1 MEKQERKE
9 LRAKSERSR
18 LLTDNRMA
26 TINKRETSLEGLVAQ
41 LENGEDGIYNLQ
53 NDSKVT
59 IFQPKVMITKK
70 DVEEIP
76 ELRQVREAIKRW
88 EERLKTATGR
98 DAFIIKQ
105 TIIELRK
112 DQYLIKDAFRGTFRF
127 QSVTHSGKW
136 PIELEE
142 DFTLD
147 ENGYVVPEGF
157 CLADPKV
164 CSAILC
170 NYNVCKGASAGH
182 FDQDLYYLM
191 MDFDDLF
198 EEALKDYPIYK
209 RICEYKID
217 GFQNVEIQGL
227 LQEEFK
233 TTHSLEYISG
243 LWRNKIP
250 ALIASLAE
258 DKLLD
263 WYYLN
268 IEKGKYKKCSRCGQI
283 KLAHNKYFS
292 QNKTSKDGFYSIC
305 KCCRNT
311 KNKKKKG

>member
-9 LRAKSERSR
+9 SRARERSQ
-18 LLTDNRMA
+18 LLTKNRMA
-26 TINKRETSLEGLVAQ
+26 TINKRETSFEGLVSQ

-59 IFQPKVMITKK
+59 IFQPRVMITKK

-88 EERLKTATGR
+88 EERLKNATGK

-105 TIIELRK
+105 AIIELRK
-112 DQYLIKDAFRGTFRF
+112 DQYVIKDSFRGTFRF
-127 QSVTHSGKW
+127 QRLTHSGKW
-136 PIELEE
+136 PIEL
-142 DFTLD
+142 DDSFKFD
-147 ENGYVVPEGF
+147 EAGYIIPEGL

-170 NYNVCKGASAGH
+170 NYNVCKDSNAGH
-182 FDQDLYYLM
+182 FDADLYYLM
-191 MDFDDLF
+191 MDFDDLYNR
-198 EEALKDYPIYK
+198 ALKEYPIYR

-217 GFQNVEIQGL
+217 GMQNAEIQGL
-227 LQEEFK
+227 LQQEFGA
-233 TTHSLEYISG
+233 THSLEYISG

-250 ALIASLAE
+250 SLLASTAE
-258 DKLLD
+258 DDILS

-305 KCCRNT
+305 KCCRNSS
-311 KNKKKKG
+311 KNKKVKD